1 MFINVT
7 IETLAGRQDIRIDSE
22 QRIGEGLAVLRHSG
36 KFGRGSVPDY
46 FASRLNERLVSAF
59 RTFADEQVFDGDVL
73 SAIE

>member
-22 QRIGEGLAVLRHSG
+22 QRIGEGLHSG

-46 FASRLNERLVSAF
+46 FSSLLNERLVSAF